1 MTAVCYDGDTIAAD
15 RLSRITTKDGTKV
28 VKSMEQEKISID
40 YKTTMFDGEHVCAV
54 GRAGHL
60 KVSLELLRLL
70 RDSKDL
76 YTELDSIPARLK
88 SVLDDEV
95 ARSAALLVM
104 TQHHVYR
111 MRVDKHGK
119 CRCEKFDR
127 SKKLAIGSGCATA
140 VFLMEHAGLNAVDAV
155 AAMELAHDCCGGGVT
170 YTTRLVANF
179 PEPLR
184 IREHTDKKTVTQRM
198 LTALLKASAVRLSTQ
213 CA

>member
-15 RLSRITTKDGTKV
+15 RMSRITTKDGTKAI
-28 VKSMEQEKISID
+28 KSMEQEKISID
-40 YKTTMFDGEHVCAV
+40 YLTTMFDGERVRAV

-70 RDSKDL
+70 RDSNDL
-76 YTELDSIPARLK
+76 YNELDSIPARLK
-88 SVLDDEV
+88 SVLNDDV

-104 TQHHVYR
+104 TTGHVYR
-111 MRVDKHGK
+111 MRIDKHGK
-119 CRCEKFDR
+119 CRCEKYDR

-140 VFLMEHAGLNAVDAV
+140 LFLMEHTGLNAVDAV

-170 YTTRLVANF
+170 YTSRLIADF

-184 IREHTDKKTVTQRM
+184 IREHTDKKTVAQR
-198 LTALLKASAVRLSTQ
+198 LLKALLKASTVRLSTSY
-213 CA
+213 A